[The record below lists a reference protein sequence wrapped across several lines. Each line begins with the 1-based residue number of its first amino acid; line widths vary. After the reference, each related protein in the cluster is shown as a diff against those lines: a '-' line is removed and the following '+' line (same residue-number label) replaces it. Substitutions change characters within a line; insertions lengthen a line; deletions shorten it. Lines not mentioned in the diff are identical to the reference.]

1 VRNHTASWLCIT
13 DGAQRECIAAFSC
26 CVTANCPGIRK
37 LSLHL
42 VGGSMGGWPIHWG
55 VGGGEDKIDLCMNM
69 HRCWIV
75 RICCI
80 LAHVL
85 YSALS
90 DGMTE
95 LVMAA
100 NFSACIHT
108 VHHTCTAQI
117 DLTGKLFMTVHC
129 NLCL

>member
-1 VRNHTASWLCIT
+1 MHSCFLLLCHCQLSWHQE
-13 DGAQRECIAAFSC
+13 AQFTPC
-26 CVTANCPGIRK
+26 
-37 LSLHL
+37 
-42 VGGSMGGWPIHWG
+42 GGSMGGWPIHWG

-100 NFSACIHT
+100 NFWACIHT
-108 VHHTCTAQI
+108 
-117 DLTGKLFMTVHC
+117 
-129 NLCL
+129 LCITHVQHK